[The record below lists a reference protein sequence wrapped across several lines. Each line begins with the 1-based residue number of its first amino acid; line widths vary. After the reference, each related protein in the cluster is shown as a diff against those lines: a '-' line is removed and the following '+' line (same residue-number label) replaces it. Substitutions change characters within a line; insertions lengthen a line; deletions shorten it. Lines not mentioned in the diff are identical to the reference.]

1 MAILALLLAASAVG
15 PNDGKVVAHDD
26 WHALS
31 IYGVAGDGSGPT
43 YLQVHAGDLDGDGIA
58 DDAVVR
64 LTCAAG
70 KLSTAHFVHEVK
82 SPRDA
87 ASGMASGK
95 RMHKP
100 ITITKEWGPA
110 PPMLMAMK
118 PSYDVKKVE
127 GTGARLAADGWAPLP
142 LANADGLCP
151 VAETAAKKATKTRSN
166 IQNN

>member
-1 MAILALLLAASAVG
+1 MLILALIAAAAVAPG
-15 PNDGKVVAHDD
+15 DGKTMALDD

-70 KLSTAHFVHEVK
+70 KLSAVHFLHEVK
-82 SPRDA
+82 SPRDS
-87 ASGMASGK
+87 ASGLATGK

-100 ITITKEWGPA
+100 ITIVKEWGPA
-110 PPMLMAMK
+110 TPQLMAMK
-118 PSYDVKKVE
+118 PTYDVKKVE
-127 GTGARLAADGWAPLP
+127 GTGARTAPGEWAPLTV
-142 LANADGLCP
+142 ANADGLCP
-151 VAETAAKKATKTRSN
+151 AADVARRATKTRSN